1 MSQSIRRKIKSKKS
15 LPLTKLRSVVSGAL
29 RQITKKS
36 LALYNQSMSPIIR
49 PWKIFAKGIIIFL
62 VFEFAFYALHPNL
75 EWLNVYNFP
84 ALKRQRFPI
93 STVAPEDGALD
104 VANIDAMLA
113 SHVVSGPKAPDEYRV
128 FVLGDSAVWGIGL
141 TSAQTLPGQM
151 DALGLKCG
159 NKNVRVYNLSFPR
172 PSATKDLMILDES
185 MKYQPDEIVWVLSG
199 FTLMPK
205 TRIEHPLISQN
216 PDEYYKVAHRFD
228 FLPKSYRA
236 PSLVS
241 QVSNQFID
249 QNRTFFRIL
258 RYQFYSLV
266 NLATGLDQIPG
277 PPEELPSQLSSNAT
291 FEGLK
296 PPKLDV
302 GKVSLDQVQDFYQ
315 IAGNVPV
322 ILINE
327 PTQVL
332 TNVPNSNIY
341 YNVYFPRW
349 IYDQYRQYVS
359 EAALK
364 NHWNYLDL
372 WNVFPASYYTDTPLH
387 LIPEGETELAKMI
400 APDIVKGCQ

>member
-1 MSQSIRRKIKSKKS
+1 MQDEEDNKNIPRTVIITPMLQPVNPFRVLIKGVI
-15 LPLTKLRSVVSGAL
+15 LFLTMEF
-29 RQITKKS
+29 IF
-36 LALYNQSMSPIIR
+36 YSM
-49 PWKIFAKGIIIFL
+49 
-62 VFEFAFYALHPNL
+62 HPDL
-75 EWLNVYNFP
+75 TWLNVYNTP
-84 ALKRQRFPI
+84 VLKRQRFPI

-128 FVLGDSAVWGIGL
+128 FVLGDSAVWGISL
-141 TSAQTLPGQM
+141 TPAQTLPGQM

-216 PDEYYKVAHRFD
+216 GDEYYKVAHRFD

-236 PSLVS
+236 PSLMS
-241 QVSNQFID
+241 QASNQFIN
-249 QNRTFFRIL
+249 QNRTFFRVL
-258 RYQFYSLV
+258 RYQLYSLV

-291 FEGLK
+291 FEGMK
-296 PPKLDV
+296 PPKLDIA
-302 GKVSLDQVQDFYQ
+302 KVSLDQVQDFFQ

-322 ILINE
+322 ILVNE
-327 PTQVL
+327 PTQLL

-349 IYDQYRQYVS
+349 IYDQYRQYVR
-359 EAALK
+359 EAALQ

-372 WNVFPASYYTDTPLH
+372 WNVFPVSYYTDTPLH

-400 APDIVKGCQ
+400 APHIVKECQ

>member
-1 MSQSIRRKIKSKKS
+1 M
-15 LPLTKLRSVVSGAL
+15 A
-29 RQITKKS
+29 
-36 LALYNQSMSPIIR
+36 PIIR
-49 PWKIFAKGIIIFL
+49 PWKILAKGIAIFL

-75 EWLNVYNFP
+75 GWLNVYNSP
-84 ALKRQRFPI
+84 ALRRQRFPI
-93 STVAPEDGALD
+93 STVAPEDGAVD
-104 VANIDAMLA
+104 VANIDAMFA
-113 SHVVSGPKAPDEYRV
+113 SHVVSEPKASNEYRV

-141 TSAQTLPGQM
+141 TPAQTLPGQM
-151 DALGLKCG
+151 DALGLKCE

-185 MKYQPDEIVWVLSG
+185 MKYQPDEIVWILSG

-205 TRIEHPLISQN
+205 TRIEHPLIPQN

-228 FLPKSYRA
+228 FLPRNYQS
-236 PSLVS
+236 PSLMS
-241 QVSNQFID
+241 QVVNQVIN
-249 QNRTFFRIL
+249 QNRTLFRIL
-258 RYQFYSLV
+258 RYQLYSPV

-291 FEGLK
+291 FEGMK
-296 PPKLDV
+296 PPKLDIA
-302 GKVSLDQVQDFYQ
+302 KVSLDQVRDFYQ

-322 ILINE
+322 ILVNE
-327 PTQVL
+327 PTQIL

-359 EAALK
+359 EAAMQ

-372 WNVFPASYYTDTPLH
+372 WNVFPSSYFTDTPLH
-387 LIPEGETELAKMI
+387 LIPQGETELAKMI
-400 APDIVKGCQ
+400 ATHVVQGCP